1 MEELIINY
9 NDSKEYR
16 EGRVDASF
24 YVFGD
29 GGGTHEQ
36 TASVTYGDRTINIYR
51 DGEMRYLK
59 WSSIEAKN
67 NGEDPTV
74 IRYSDRLIESG
85 ITNDE
90 QLYKAIDIEL
100 IEMDNNPWF
109 DLYDDNDE
117 HLDCVCDT
125 LESAVTAASAMIKK
139 NTEVK

>member
-1 MEELIINY
+1 MEDLIINY

-16 EGRVDASF
+16 EGRTDASF
-24 YVFGD
+24 YVLGHGHD
-29 GGGTHEQ
+29 Q
-36 TASVTYGDRTINIYR
+36 VASVTYGDRTIHIYC
-51 DGEMRYLK
+51 DGEMRYRK
-59 WSSIEAKN
+59 WTSIEAKT

-74 IRYSDRLIESG
+74 IRYADRLIESG
-85 ITNDE
+85 INNDE

-109 DLYDDNDE
+109 DLYDDDE

-125 LESAVTAASAMIKK
+125 LESAVTAASAILRK